1 MELQRML
8 DYYSKEPDINAE
20 PLHEGSHAARKK
32 QTAAGGLVELCMN
45 IGKANRLAPKQLMNL
60 VNVADRSSSVEI
72 GRINITHMQSYFE
85 VPRDAAQAV
94 IESFAKSLVDF
105 EGRRVSVTLAGV
117 GNPAKRD
124 EKRAANPY
132 RPKDRSH
139 KGGKKPG
146 HWQK

>member
-1 MELQRML
+1 
-8 DYYSKEPDINAE
+8 
-20 PLHEGSHAARKK
+20 
-32 QTAAGGLVELCMN
+32 
-45 IGKANRLAPKQLMNL
+45 MNL

-72 GRINITHMQSYFE
+72 GRINITHLQSFFE

-105 EGRRVSVTLAGV
+105 EGRRVSVTLAGA

-132 RPKDRSH
+132 RPNRPKN
-139 KGGKKPG
+139 KPGQGGKKPG